1 MAITVGLDFGTHQ
14 TKICIENSD
23 DPHRVTYE
31 FWKWADDGY
40 AFPSVIQINKDHTL
54 SYGQVDIE
62 NALIGRKKKRVPD
75 PGEFVLPAEPVE
87 PVLEKVEEPV
97 LPPMPVYEYVT
108 EHGLKFSIP
117 YSDLFGIGRPLP
129 NKSQSSYEIKAWKKK
144 CKRLTHE
151 YQTRLQKWNK
161 YGKSFGIPKP
171 KKPTLPPKPK
181 PQEAPPNIDTEDI
194 NPILIASKEQI
205 AEYNRWKAQCAE
217 LQAGCQS
224 AIAQNNARIQKFNRM
239 HKEWEKECEQIR
251 RSHEIRTRQYL
262 DSLADYPF
270 VFRYFKQAT
279 FSSYKWEYQITP
291 YQLSVLYLAYIIFQ
305 LEERFGNE
313 FSIQMG
319 VPADERSFH
328 KLKKFATGYL
338 IQAYRLVENVFEN
351 DFEEFLST
359 PYEKL
364 LELIPKFEYSDEL
377 KFEYGIIVLPEAYAA
392 LRSLTVNSRIPRG
405 MSIMIDMGGGTTD
418 MSFFVIE
425 DNGEPHIYH
434 FTSIDKGLNY
444 FLEFE
449 TLGKPHDFSVKKE
462 LEDLSESIFNEA
474 YSSFKSVVDNDVK
487 NLTGFLHVD
496 TISRGFDKKAFSK
509 AIANRPV
516 IYTGG
521 GCYDY
526 RMRKEVLPFSDVLY
540 INNTMLNIQNV
551 IDEQSIDIPYSIMAT
566 AYGLCVSIDS
576 DDITVSSK
584 EELFAKYEKVDENED
599 RWSSHREHGM
609 WEE

>member
-31 FWKWADDGY
+31 FWKWADGGY

-54 SYGQVDIE
+54 SYGHVDIDNCLYE
-62 NALIGRKKKRVPD
+62 TKFNIKDAPVLTLPEKPEPPKAPRKRIVPD
-75 PGEFVLPAEPVE
+75 EPVTVLTDKHGETKTVPLSRMYGIGITVREKSDYSAYRDWKELCDEIEERFHQLYDDWLWLTNNCADFQLPE
-87 PVLEKVEEPV
+87 PTIPV
-97 LPPMPVYEYVT
+97 LPDEPFLEGYIYDYDPAYEATRTQIVIYNEWKQKSKRV
-108 EHGLKFSIP
+108 ENANNEALRA
-117 YSDLFGIGRPLP
+117 YSRDLVF
-129 NKSQSSYEIKAWKKK
+129 YEAELIDWKEE
-144 CKRLTHE
+144 CERLEEE
-151 YQTRLQKWNK
+151 YQRKL
-161 YGKSFGIPKP
+161 
-171 KKPTLPPKPK
+171 
-181 PQEAPPNIDTEDI
+181 D
-194 NPILIASKEQI
+194 
-205 AEYNRWKAQCAE
+205 EYNRVT
-217 LQAGCQS
+217 
-224 AIAQNNARIQKFNRM
+224 QK
-239 HKEWEKECEQIR
+239 
-251 RSHEIRTRQYL
+251 
-262 DSLADYPF
+262 YPMI
-270 VFRYFKQAT
+270 FRYFKQAT
-279 FSSYKWEYQITP
+279 FSSYLWKYQIRP
-291 YQLSVLYLAYIIFQ
+291 EQLSVLYLAYIIFQ

-319 VPADERSFH
+319 VPASERTFP

-338 IQAYRLVENVFEN
+338 IQAYRIVENVFEN

-474 YSSFKSVVDNDVK
+474 YRSFKSVVDNDVK

-521 GCYDY
+521 GCYDN

-576 DDITVSSK
+576 DDIIVSSK